1 MSSMNN
7 EKKYDAIL
15 LAGEGKS
22 SYKVHHQ
29 NKAFLTINGACL
41 IHYIVETLQKVESIQ
56 DIYVVG
62 PKEKLQQALLSGRID
77 LKSPKRIH
85 IVEQKTTLYQ
95 NIWHTFLQSL
105 QDENAEAPNTKSH
118 RDRTVLI
125 VPCDAPLMTPQ
136 EVEYFISHA
145 DMEKYDLVSGL
156 VSREKLQH
164 FYPQKKTLGIKMAYI
179 HFKEASFR
187 INNLHMVKPLCI
199 ENREYIQKMYQYRYQ
214 RNFKNLILF
223 SLSLFGKD
231 KLRHYKCYIGLQL
244 CLFFANLG
252 LDSLVDYFRNLNPRK
267 ELEKTISTIMKTRF
281 KTLEVPYPGAALDID
296 NAKDYDAMKI
306 QFYEWLKYL
315 QEYKESLPV
324 ATSHIEVSP
333 AARTEKVARPSPTPL
348 STSSEHEG

>member
-1 MSSMNN
+1 MGSMNN
-7 EKKYDAIL
+7 QKTYDAIL

-62 PKEKLQQALLSGRID
+62 PKEKLQQAFLSGRID
-77 LKSPKRIH
+77 LTSPKRIH
-85 IVEQKTTLYQ
+85 IVEQKTNLYE

-105 QDENAEAPNTKSH
+105 KNENGARPNTDTH
-118 RDRTVLI
+118 RDRAVLI
-125 VPCDAPLMTPQ
+125 VPCDAPLMTSQ

-145 DMEKYDLVSGL
+145 DMEKYDHVLGL

-306 QFYEWLKYL
+306 QFYEWWKYL